1 MLRFLPE
8 TASADALVPRDTR
21 GSGLKLEAA
30 AGTSN
35 YGFAPKKRKHLAV
48 AVPFDRV
55 KTDHIDRGTART
67 RSKLECCAFIPE
79 TASADA
85 PVPRDTRGAGLKFE
99 AAAGTSHHGRAPKER
114 AVSPVRHLS
123 TRHEPITASAAP
135 RAR

>member
-1 MLRFLPE
+1 MLRFLLE

-99 AAAGTSHHGRAPKER
+99 AAAGTSHH
-114 AVSPVRHLS
+114 AVASVKRVLSSVRRKL
-123 TRHEPITASAAP
+123 
-135 RAR
+135 